1 MSEDLGR
8 IREIHRNRDTESLDL
23 SFWPGSVPLRQR
35 WRNNGLSADFLGDY
49 VTTFFPLDENDPAT
63 RQRQSEIRGAVS
75 FIANELLENAM
86 KFHDDSLPEPI
97 TMRLYL
103 QQEEIVFQQVN
114 SVRHEAA
121 ATFRTFVDR
130 LRTSDPG
137 ELYILQLEEG
147 AAAEGS
153 AGLGYLTMINDYGA
167 DLAWRFEPTEGDA
180 FRVTTQVVL
189 KI

>member
-1 MSEDLGR
+1 MSEAHGE
-8 IREIHRNRDTESLDL
+8 IRTIQRDRNTESLDL

-97 TMRLYL
+97 TMRLFL
-103 QQEEIVFQQVN
+103 HQEEIIFQQIN
-114 SVRHEAA
+114 SAGQEAA
-121 ATFRTFVDR
+121 DRFRAFVDR
-130 LRTSDPG
+130 LRNSDPG
-137 ELYILQLEEG
+137 ELYIQQLEEG
-147 AAAEGS
+147 AASEGS

-167 DLAWRFEPTEGDA
+167 DLAWRFEPLDNNGY
-180 FRVTTQVVL
+180 RVTTQVVVR
-189 KI
+189 I